1 MVGVGHSQ
9 IGSQREMPSF
19 GVDGEI
25 EIFPSYAESLE
36 GIDGHSNLFVLG
48 WIHRANRTVKKAVP
62 RKISPDLPEKG
73 VFAIRSPSRPNPV
86 SLTVVKLNGVR
97 EVRILEV
104 SSSI

>member
-1 MVGVGHSQ
+1 MNDMYLVMVGKIHSP
-9 IGSQREMPSF
+9 IRSQREMPSL

-25 EIFPSYAESLE
+25 EIFPSYAEALE
-36 GIDGHSNLFVLG
+36 GIDGHSHLFVLG
-48 WIHRANRTVKKAVP
+48 WMRRADRTVKRAVP

-97 EVRILEV
+97 E
-104 SSSI
+104 